1 MQEFLGKKKE
11 IWFMFGKKKKSDLC
25 TKHFDKV
32 YQVNHNLKKIV
43 HGEHAHCFIFVWFI
57 GTPHP
62 HPHSDKID
70 RFLFI
75 IRFIATTH
83 EFYT

>member
-1 MQEFLGKKKE
+1 MQKFLGKKKE
-11 IWFMFGKKKKSDLC
+11 IWFMFGKKKSDLC
-25 TKHFDKV
+25 TKRLDKM
-32 YQVNHNLKKIV
+32 YQVNHDLKKLV

-70 RFLFI
+70 RFLFV

>member
-1 MQEFLGKKKE
+1 MGKR
-11 IWFMFGKKKKSDLC
+11 KKSYLC
-25 TKHFDKV
+25 TKHLDKV
-32 YQVNHNLKKIV
+32 YQVNPNLKKLV

-70 RFLFI
+70 FCLSYVSLPQPMNSI
-75 IRFIATTH
+75 H
-83 EFYT
+83 NYSEMNQ